1 MRVSGNRRWYRPMIA
16 RDVDEAHRVSTPLEL
31 LFDLCFVVAV
41 SQAAARLHHAL
52 SGGQTGHGVGQY
64 LLVFFAI
71 WWAWMNF
78 TWFAS
83 AYDTDDVLYRI
94 TTLIQITGAL
104 ILAAGVPR
112 AFEHNDTTVAV
123 VGYVVMRLALVSQ
136 WVRAAIADPE
146 RRRTAIRFAVGVT
159 LVQVAWVAR
168 LWIPDNLAVA
178 SFLFLVACELAVPVF
193 AERAEHTTWHPSHI
207 AERYGLFTIIVLGEV
222 VLAATTAIQAAFDTG
237 AHRGEVL
244 EITVA
249 GLLTVFSMWWL
260 YFDRPGAHELR
271 TGLFAFRFGYLHY
284 FVFAA
289 AAAVGAGLVVN
300 VDHAFGEAAMS
311 ARGAAYT
318 IAIPVAVYLVSVFA
332 VHQRSS
338 EAGLRAVALPV
349 AAVLVLLAPL
359 LPAAL
364 PIIAGILVALVALTT
379 APAAD
384 ATA

>member
-1 MRVSGNRRWYRPMIA
+1 
-16 RDVDEAHRVSTPLEL
+16 
-31 LFDLCFVVAV
+31 
-41 SQAAARLHHAL
+41 
-52 SGGQTGHGVGQY
+52 
-64 LLVFFAI
+64 
-71 WWAWMNF
+71 
-78 TWFAS
+78 
-83 AYDTDDVLYRI
+83 
-94 TTLIQITGAL
+94 
-104 ILAAGVPR
+104 
-112 AFEHNDTTVAV
+112 
-123 VGYVVMRLALVSQ
+123 
-136 WVRAAIADPE
+136 
-146 RRRTAIRFAVGVT
+146 
-159 LVQVAWVAR
+159 
-168 LWIPDNLAVA
+168 
-178 SFLFLVACELAVPVF
+178 
-193 AERAEHTTWHPSHI
+193 
-207 AERYGLFTIIVLGEV
+207 V